1 MKKTAV
7 LSTVLAFTLT
17 LTACSTNWEDSSDTS
32 NDFEFSET
40 ESSQTESEPF
50 SSSPNIEISEIIESS
65 SPSSTVS
72 APQSTWRNPELTPTL
87 TSDYD
92 EDFFKNDLFIGDS
105 IFTGLYLYS
114 YIERENVAA
123 VGGYTPYR
131 ALNSAFDEDFY
142 IGSAADYAKEK
153 QPDHIIIMLG
163 SNGLTPQ
170 TDLEDYGND
179 YRDLLNALKDYCPNS
194 EICVVSVPPITANS
208 SMASYSGIN
217 NALIDGL
224 NEVIS
229 ALCSDLEI
237 AYCDLNSV
245 LKDDNGYFNEDY
257 VYDDGMHFVGRT
269 YPVLLS
275 RVQKTMEA
283 AYTDEISDSTSEISQ
298 RTAALIDA
306 LELSSMVE
314 VTADE
319 LSLFFDINET
329 DVSEFSAYI
338 CGSGAVPDEFGIF
351 AANDAD
357 AAERIADALN
367 KRAEKQSNMF
377 KDYLPNEMY
386 KFDNYLVE
394 INGNIVT
401 YAVCADNFMAKDIL
415 NSAYRP

>member
-1 MKKTAV
+1 MKKTTV
-7 LSTVLAFTLT
+7 LSTVLAFTLS

-32 NDFEFSET
+32 NDLDFSET
-40 ESSQTESEPF
+40 ESSQTESKPF
-50 SSSPNIEISEIIESS
+50 SNSQNIEISEITESS
-65 SPSSTVS
+65 TTSSSVS
-72 APQSTWRNPELTPTL
+72 APQSTWHNPELTLTL

-92 EDFFKNDLFIGDS
+92 ADFFKNDLFIGDS

-114 YIERENVAA
+114 YIDRENVAA

-163 SNGLTPQ
+163 SNGLNPQ
-170 TDLEDYGND
+170 TDLEEYGND

-208 SMASYSGIN
+208 TMASYSGIN

-229 ALCSDLEI
+229 ALCNDLET

-275 RVQKTMEA
+275 GVQKTMEA
-283 AYTDEISDSTSEISQ
+283 AYTDDISDNTPEISRKTS
-298 RTAALIDA
+298 ALIDA
-306 LELSSMVE
+306 LELSSMIE
-314 VTADE
+314 VTADK
-319 LSLFFDINET
+319 LGLFFGIDEADI
-329 DVSEFSAYI
+329 SEFSAYI

-367 KRAEKQSNMF
+367 KRAEKQSGMF
-377 KDYLPNEMY
+377 KDYLPNEIY

-394 INGNIVT
+394 IDGNIVT
-401 YAVCADNFMAKDIL
+401 YAVCADNSIARDIL
-415 NSAYRP
+415 NR

>member
-1 MKKTAV
+1 MKKS
-7 LSTVLAFTLT
+7 LLSSTVLAFTLT
-17 LTACSTNWEDSSDTS
+17 LTACSTNWEDSSDIS
-32 NDFEFSET
+32 DYEFSET
-40 ESSQTESEPF
+40 DSSQTESEPF
-50 SSSPNIEISEIIESS
+50 SSNPDIEISEITESS
-65 SPSSTVS
+65 SPSST

-92 EDFFKNDLFIGDS
+92 EEFFKNDLFIGDS

-208 SMASYSGIN
+208 TMASYSGIN
-217 NALIDGL
+217 NALIDEL

-229 ALCSDLEI
+229 ALCNDLEI

-275 RVQKTMEA
+275 RVQKTIEA
-283 AYTDEISDSTSEISQ
+283 AYTDDISDNTSEIS
-298 RTAALIDA
+298 RKTSALLDA

-319 LSLFFDINET
+319 LSIFFGIDEA

-351 AANDAD
+351 AANDSET
-357 AAERIADALN
+357 AERIADALN

-394 INGNIVT
+394 VNGNIVT
-401 YAVCADNFMAKDIL
+401 YAVCADNSIARDIL
-415 NSAYRP
+415 N

>member
-17 LTACSTNWEDSSDTS
+17 LTACSTNWEDSSDAS
-32 NDFEFSET
+32 NDYEFSET
-40 ESSQTESEPF
+40 DSSEPQSASSSVQFSSAERTESSTA
-50 SSSPNIEISEIIESS
+50 SSSA
-65 SPSSTVS
+65 S
-72 APQSTWRNPELTPTL
+72 ASQSTWRTPNLTPQL

-92 EDFFKNDLFIGDS
+92 EDFFGNDLFIGDS

-114 YIERENVAA
+114 YIDRENVAA

-142 IGSAADYAKEK
+142 IGSAADYAKER
-153 QPDHIIIMLG
+153 QPEHIIIMLG

-179 YRDLLNALKDYCPNS
+179 YRELLNSLKTNCPNS

-208 SMASYSGIN
+208 SMASYSGIT
-217 NALIDGL
+217 NALIDEL
-224 NEVIS
+224 NEVIF
-229 ALCSDLEI
+229 ALCNDLEI

-245 LKDDNGYFNEDY
+245 LKDDKGYFNEDY

-275 RVQKTMEA
+275 RVQKTLEA
-283 AYTDEISDSTSEISQ
+283 AYTNNVSDNTPDISKKTSALLEEIDLPE
-298 RTAALIDA
+298 
-306 LELSSMVE
+306 MVE
-314 VTADE
+314 ITADG
-319 LSLFFDINET
+319 LNLFFGVDEA
-329 DVSEFSAYI
+329 DVSEFSAYL

-351 AANDAD
+351 IVKDAD
-357 AAERIADALN
+357 AADRVAAALN
-367 KRAEKQSNMF
+367 ERAERQRKMF

-386 KFDNYLVE
+386 KFDDCFVE
-394 INGNIVT
+394 INGTVVT
-401 YAVCADNFMAKDIL
+401 YAVCADNSKAIEL
-415 NSAYRP
+415 LG

>member
-17 LTACSTNWEDSSDTS
+17 LTACSTNWEDSSDAS
-32 NDFEFSET
+32 NDYEFSET
-40 ESSQTESEPF
+40 ESSEPQSASSSVQFSSAESTESSTA
-50 SSSPNIEISEIIESS
+50 SSSA
-65 SPSSTVS
+65 S
-72 APQSTWRNPELTPTL
+72 APQSTWRNPDLTPQL

-114 YIERENVAA
+114 YIDRENVAA

-142 IGSAADYAKEK
+142 IGSAADYAKER
-153 QPDHIIIMLG
+153 QPEHIIIMLG

-179 YRDLLNALKDYCPNS
+179 YRELLNSLKTNCPNS
-194 EICVVSVPPITANS
+194 RICVVSVPPITANS
-208 SMASYSGIN
+208 SMASYSGIT
-217 NALIDGL
+217 NALIDEL
-224 NEVIS
+224 NEVIF
-229 ALCSDLEI
+229 ALCNDLEI

-245 LKDDNGYFNEDY
+245 LKDDKGYFNEDY

-275 RVQKTMEA
+275 RVQKTLEA
-283 AYTDEISDSTSEISQ
+283 AYTNNVSDNTPDISKKTS
-298 RTAALIDA
+298 ALLKVIDFPEMA
-306 LELSSMVE
+306 E
-314 VTADE
+314 VTADG
-319 LSLFFDINET
+319 LNLFFGIDEA
-329 DVSEFSAYI
+329 DVSDFSAYL

-351 AANDAD
+351 IVKDAD
-357 AAERIADALN
+357 AADRVAAALN
-367 KRAEKQSNMF
+367 ERAERQRKMF

-386 KFDNYLVE
+386 KFDDCFVE
-394 INGNIVT
+394 INGTVVT
-401 YAVCADNFMAKDIL
+401 YAVCADNSKAREL
-415 NSAYRP
+415 LG

>member
-1 MKKTAV
+1 MKKS
-7 LSTVLAFTLT
+7 LLSSTVLAFTLT
-17 LTACSTNWEDSSDTS
+17 LTACSTNWENSSDIS
-32 NDFEFSET
+32 DYEFSET
-40 ESSQTESEPF
+40 DSSQTESEPF
-50 SSSPNIEISEIIESS
+50 SSNPDIEISEITESS
-65 SPSSTVS
+65 SPSST

-92 EDFFKNDLFIGDS
+92 EEFFKNDLFIGDS

-208 SMASYSGIN
+208 TMASYSGIN
-217 NALIDGL
+217 NALIDEL

-229 ALCSDLEI
+229 ALCNDLEI

-275 RVQKTMEA
+275 RVQKTIEA
-283 AYTDEISDSTSEISQ
+283 AYTDDISDNTSEIS
-298 RTAALIDA
+298 RKTSALLDA

-319 LSLFFDINET
+319 LSLFFGIDEA

-338 CGSGAVPDEFGIF
+338 CGSGAVLDEFGIF
-351 AANDAD
+351 AANDHD
-357 AAERIADALN
+357 AAERIVDALN

-394 INGNIVT
+394 INGNIVI
-401 YAVCADNFMAKDIL
+401 YAVCADNSIARDIL
-415 NSAYRP
+415 N

>member
-17 LTACSTNWEDSSDTS
+17 LTACSTNWEDSSDVS
-32 NDFEFSET
+32 NDYEFSET
-40 ESSQTESEPF
+40 DSSEPQSASSSVWFSSVESTESSTA
-50 SSSPNIEISEIIESS
+50 SSSA
-65 SPSSTVS
+65 S
-72 APQSTWRNPELTPTL
+72 APQSTWRNPDLTPQL

-92 EDFFKNDLFIGDS
+92 EDFFGNDLFIGDS

-114 YIERENVAA
+114 YIDRENVAA

-142 IGSAADYAKEK
+142 IGSAADYAKER
-153 QPDHIIIMLG
+153 QPEHIIIMLG

-179 YRDLLNALKDYCPNS
+179 YRELLNSLKTNCPNS

-208 SMASYSGIN
+208 SMASYSGIT
-217 NALIDGL
+217 NALIDEL
-224 NEVIS
+224 NEVIF
-229 ALCSDLEI
+229 ALCNDLEI

-245 LKDDNGYFNEDY
+245 LKDDKGYFNEDY

-275 RVQKTMEA
+275 RVQKTLEA
-283 AYTDEISDSTSEISQ
+283 AYTNNVSDNTPDISKKTS
-298 RTAALIDA
+298 ALLEAIDFP
-306 LELSSMVE
+306 EMTE
-314 VTADE
+314 VTADG
-319 LSLFFDINET
+319 LNLFFGIDEA
-329 DVSEFSAYI
+329 DVSEFSAYL

-351 AANDAD
+351 IVKDAD
-357 AAERIADALN
+357 AANRVAAALN
-367 KRAEKQSNMF
+367 ERAERQRKMF

-386 KFDNYLVE
+386 KFDDCFVE
-394 INGNIVT
+394 INGTVVT
-401 YAVCADNFMAKDIL
+401 YAVCADNSKAREL
-415 NSAYRP
+415 LG

>member
-1 MKKTAV
+1 MKRTAV

-32 NDFEFSET
+32 NDYEFSET
-40 ESSQTESEPF
+40 ESSEPF
-50 SSSPNIEISEIIESS
+50 SSAASSESS
-65 SPSSTVS
+65 KSSTVSSIVS
-72 APQSTWRNPELTPTL
+72 APQSTWQNPVLTPQI

-170 TDLEDYGND
+170 TDLEEYGND

-194 EICVVSVPPITANS
+194 EICVISVPPITANS

-217 NALIDGL
+217 NALIDEL
-224 NEVIS
+224 NEVIF
-229 ALCSDLEI
+229 ALCNDLEI

-245 LKDDNGYFNEDY
+245 LKDGNGYFNEDY

-275 RVQKTMEA
+275 RVQKTSEA
-283 AYTDEISDSTSEISQ
+283 AYTDDISDNISEIS
-298 RTAALIDA
+298 RKTSELIDA

-329 DVSEFSAYI
+329 DISEFSAYI
-338 CGSGAVPDEFGIF
+338 CGLGAVPDEFGIF
-351 AANDAD
+351 AVNDAD
-357 AAERIADALN
+357 AAERIADALT
-367 KRAEKQSNMF
+367 KRAERQSRIF

-386 KFDNYLVE
+386 KFENYLVE
-394 INGNIVT
+394 IDGNIVT
-401 YAVCADNFMAKDIL
+401 YAVCADNSMAKDIL
-415 NSAYRP
+415 YSAY

>member
-17 LTACSTNWEDSSDTS
+17 LTACSTNWEDSSDAS
-32 NDFEFSET
+32 NDYEFSET
-40 ESSQTESEPF
+40 DSSEPQSASSSVQFSSAESTESSTA
-50 SSSPNIEISEIIESS
+50 SSSA
-65 SPSSTVS
+65 S
-72 APQSTWRNPELTPTL
+72 ASQSIWRNPDLTPQL

-92 EDFFKNDLFIGDS
+92 EDFFGNDLFIGDS

-114 YIERENVAA
+114 YIDRENVAA

-142 IGSAADYAKEK
+142 IGSAADYAKER
-153 QPDHIIIMLG
+153 QPEHIIIMLG

-179 YRDLLNALKDYCPNS
+179 YRELLNSLKTSCPNS
-194 EICVVSVPPITANS
+194 GICVVSVPPITANS
-208 SMASYSGIN
+208 SMASYSGIT
-217 NALIDGL
+217 NALIDEL

-229 ALCSDLEI
+229 ALCNDLEI

-245 LKDDNGYFNEDY
+245 LKDDKGYFNEDY

-275 RVQKTMEA
+275 RVQKTLEA
-283 AYTDEISDSTSEISQ
+283 AYTNNVSDNTPDISKKTS
-298 RTAALIDA
+298 ALLEAID
-306 LELSSMVE
+306 LPEMVE
-314 VTADE
+314 ITADG
-319 LSLFFDINET
+319 LNLFFGVDEA
-329 DVSEFSAYI
+329 DVSEFSAYL

-351 AANDAD
+351 IVKDAD
-357 AAERIADALN
+357 AANRVAAALN
-367 KRAEKQSNMF
+367 ERAERQRKMF

-386 KFDNYLVE
+386 KFDDCFVE
-394 INGNIVT
+394 INGTVVT
-401 YAVCADNFMAKDIL
+401 YAVCADNSKAREL
-415 NSAYRP
+415 LG

>member
-1 MKKTAV
+1 MKKS
-7 LSTVLAFTLT
+7 LLSSTVLAFTLT
-17 LTACSTNWEDSSDTS
+17 LTACSTNWEDSSDIS
-32 NDFEFSET
+32 DYEFSET
-40 ESSQTESEPF
+40 DSSQTESEPF
-50 SSSPNIEISEIIESS
+50 SSNPDIEISEITESS
-65 SPSSTVS
+65 SPSST

-92 EDFFKNDLFIGDS
+92 EEFFKNDLFIGDS

-208 SMASYSGIN
+208 TMASYSGIN
-217 NALIDGL
+217 NALIDEL

-229 ALCSDLEI
+229 ALCNDLEI

-275 RVQKTMEA
+275 RVQKTIEA
-283 AYTDEISDSTSEISQ
+283 AYTDDISDNTSEIS
-298 RTAALIDA
+298 RKTSALLDA

-319 LSLFFDINET
+319 LSLFFGIDEA

-338 CGSGAVPDEFGIF
+338 CGSGAVLDEFGIF
-351 AANDAD
+351 AANDHD
-357 AAERIADALN
+357 AAERIVDALN

-377 KDYLPNEMY
+377 KDYLPSEMY
-386 KFDNYLVE
+386 KFDNYLVD
-394 INGNIVT
+394 INGNIVI
-401 YAVCADNFMAKDIL
+401 YAVCADNSIARDIL
-415 NSAYRP
+415 N